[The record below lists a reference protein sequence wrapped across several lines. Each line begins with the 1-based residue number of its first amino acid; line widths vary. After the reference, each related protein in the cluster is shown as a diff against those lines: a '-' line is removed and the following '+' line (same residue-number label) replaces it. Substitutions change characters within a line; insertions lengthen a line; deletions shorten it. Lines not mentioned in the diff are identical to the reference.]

1 MSTRKPDSKAKICT
15 PVKLNLY
22 RVDDESAK
30 RSELEKVKR
39 EMENQIEELKDD
51 LEAEKS
57 VRTKVEKQKRELSEV
72 TEYIT

>member
-1 MSTRKPDSKAKICT
+1 MSTRKPDSKAKICA